1 MSIAFKKEDICPAL
15 VDFSIKFGVLPTR
28 FVREVV
34 LFCIALI
41 YLGIKRRNRRKI
53 PTVSLL
59 INFYVKIH
67 YS

>member
-41 YLGIKRRNRRKI
+41 YLGIKRRNRLDRKS
-53 PTVSLL
+53 V
-59 INFYVKIH
+59 V
-67 YS
+67 